1 MGGGRAGAGDGDER
15 DRVGGD
21 PVAVALE
28 RYEVVVIEL
37 ACLQP
42 LERAEEQHLPRDWF
56 RPAPT

>member
-1 MGGGRAGAGDGDER
+1 MVCASRWRWRSRQAKSYDMVFGTHT
-15 DRVGGD
+15 
-21 PVAVALE
+21 LE

-42 LERAEEQHLPRDWF
+42 LDRAEEQHLPRDWF

>member
-1 MGGGRAGAGDGDER
+1 VPGPGW
-15 DRVGGD
+15 GD

-42 LERAEEQHLPRDWF
+42 LDRAEEQHLPRDWF
-56 RPAPT
+56 RPAPA